1 MSVAV
6 DAIVLITL
14 RERRDPFGQ
23 RRFHAV
29 GMSELADLMQV
40 SVDVVSESVTR
51 LEATNDV
58 VVKRIAGVPF
68 WAAAAHKGG
77 VASRMADAPRDL
89 SLAAQELGTA
99 PGAAPPP
106 AVELTLRSRIA
117 VGQSLT
123 RSKEHP

>member
-29 GMSELADLMQV
+29 GMSELADVMQV
-40 SVDVVSESVTR
+40 SVDTVNESVTR
-51 LEATNDV
+51 LEASNDV
-58 VVKRIAGVPF
+58 VVKRIAGIPF

-77 VASRMADAPRDL
+77 VAAPRDL

-99 PGAAPPP
+99 PGTAPPP
-106 AVELTLRSRIA
+106 EVELTLRSRIA
-117 VGQSLT
+117 VGQSIS